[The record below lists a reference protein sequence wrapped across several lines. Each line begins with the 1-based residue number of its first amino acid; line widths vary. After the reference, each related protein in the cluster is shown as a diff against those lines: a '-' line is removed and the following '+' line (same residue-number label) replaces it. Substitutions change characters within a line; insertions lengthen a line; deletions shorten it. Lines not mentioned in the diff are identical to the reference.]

1 MNNISTTA
9 SESTSSA
16 KQATP
21 RKTEYLRSYLHVF
34 ERDDWFVNLALSS
47 ACFFIPIIGHIVFM
61 GYQYQVVEGFLR
73 RPNEK
78 ISKFDF
84 NQFTQMLSRGVYPF
98 VVSLVL
104 QFLVVPLFFIIAVVP
119 IAIPLMF
126 DGEVRAPAMMLA
138 TLFVVFVTIV
148 GSFVVHLIIGPLMLR
163 AGLSQSFSATFNF
176 RWIRSFV
183 RMMWFEEILSMLF
196 LMISSIF
203 VSIIGMLMCFVGIYP
218 AVALMSLAMSHLT
231 YQQYAIFLANGGEP
245 IPLKEETPCYPG
257 EQPHYNHT

>member
-1 MNNISTTA
+1 MSTDIESKSIPSTTRT
-9 SESTSSA
+9 E
-16 KQATP
+16 P

-34 ERDDWFVNLALSS
+34 EREDWFLNPALSS
-47 ACFFIPIIGHIVFM
+47 VCFLIPVIGHIVFM

-98 VVSLVL
+98 VASLVL
-104 QFLVVPLFFIIAVVP
+104 QFLVVPLFFIIAFVP
-119 IAIPLMF
+119 ITISLMF
-126 DGEVRAPAMMLA
+126 DGEEQAPAMILA
-138 TLFVVFVTIV
+138 TIFVVFVAIV

-183 RMMWFEEILSMLF
+183 RMMWFEEIMSTLF
-196 LMISSIF
+196 LIISSIF

-218 AVALMSLAMSHLT
+218 ALALMSLAMSHLT

-245 IPLKEETPCYPG
+245 IPLKEETPCYPVD
-257 EQPHYNHT
+257 QPHYNHT